1 MILFPFIYYS
11 IKYNVKLQQRH
22 LEDIYEKLVHS
33 MPITMQCGGNPQN
46 NPTLTANNSG
56 LKSSKLENYNIFGIL
71 GEVILVEIIEN
82 NAFSFHESN

>member
-1 MILFPFIYYS
+1 MRRPCYSFQTSKLNIVAVSSFFDASFPWNFFF
-11 IKYNVKLQQRH
+11 NFHQ
-22 LEDIYEKLVHS
+22 
-33 MPITMQCGGNPQN
+33 
-46 NPTLTANNSG
+46 TLTVNNSG